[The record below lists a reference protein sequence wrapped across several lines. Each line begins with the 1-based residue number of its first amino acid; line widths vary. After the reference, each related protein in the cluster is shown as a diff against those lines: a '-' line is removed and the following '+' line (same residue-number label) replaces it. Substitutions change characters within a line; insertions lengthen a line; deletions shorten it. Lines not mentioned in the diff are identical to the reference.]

1 MIQPTR
7 MSRSKNKHN
16 CVIWDYNGTIV
27 DDAWVAVE
35 AENIVLKA
43 HGLPEMTMDFY
54 RRECEMPIENFYRKI
69 YDFSTYCFGEVAAAF
84 LENYD
89 RIAPRAKPF
98 DDVCTAIRKLHD
110 HGIRQGVISGFETGR
125 LTESLKAFGLDGY
138 FEFMSGADDTSC
150 GSKSERAAAVVAKYG
165 FPPEKTLFIGD
176 MYHDYETAA
185 HVGADCVL
193 IARGHQS
200 GEVLGSYGTVD
211 VIDSADELCDF
222 LIL

>member
-1 MIQPTR
+1 MAQP
-7 MSRSKNKHN
+7 MSRPQSRHS

-54 RRECEMPIENFYRKI
+54 RRECEMPIENFYNKI
-69 YDFSTYCFGEVAAAF
+69 YDFSKYSFSEVAAAF
-84 LENYD
+84 LYNYD
-89 RIAPRAKPF
+89 SIAVRAKPF
-98 DDVCTAIRKLHD
+98 NDVCIAIRKLHEQ
-110 HGIRQGVISGFETGR
+110 GIRQGVISGFETGR
-125 LTESLKAFGLDGY
+125 LIESLRAFGLDGY

-150 GSKSERAAAVVAKYG
+150 GSKSGRAAEVVAKYG

-185 HVGADCVL
+185 YVGADCVL

-200 GEVLGSYGTVD
+200 GTVLRSYGTVD
-211 VIDSADELCDF
+211 VIDSTEKLENY
-222 LIL
+222 I